1 MGGCGGERAS
11 EEVLYGEQGWLMGGS
26 RGERPVEEML
36 Y

>member
-1 MGGCGGERAS
+1 MGGSGGERPS

-26 RGERPVEEML
+26 GGEHPSEEML